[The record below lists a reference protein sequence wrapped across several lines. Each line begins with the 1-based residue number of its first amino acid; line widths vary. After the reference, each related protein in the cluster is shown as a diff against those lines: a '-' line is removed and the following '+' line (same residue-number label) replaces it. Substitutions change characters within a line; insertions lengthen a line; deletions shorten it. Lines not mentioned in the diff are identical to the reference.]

1 MTTYYP
7 LSRLL
12 LILFFCL
19 LSILRIHFKS
29 KYRTIKEHGTPK
41 TEGFFP
47 ILVRL
52 FFALPLTGA
61 TALFII
67 NPGSFPWMYVYLP
80 RAVSLGGVLLCTG
93 SLALLYLTHRAL
105 GNNFSTTLIIRR
117 NHHLIKMGPYRYIRH
132 PMYVAYFLFFLGAFL
147 LSRNWIIGFTST
159 AIILSLMTIRLKN
172 EEKQLISAF
181 GDDYL
186 KYMAETGRFF
196 PKTADFLFKK
206 GIVALEEEK
215 TSE

>member
-1 MTTYYP
+1 
-7 LSRLL
+7 
-12 LILFFCL
+12 
-19 LSILRIHFKS
+19 
-29 KYRTIKEHGTPK
+29 
-41 TEGFFP
+41 
-47 ILVRL
+47 
-52 FFALPLTGA
+52 
-61 TALFII
+61 
-67 NPGSFPWMYVYLP
+67 
-80 RAVSLGGVLLCTG
+80 
-93 SLALLYLTHRAL
+93 
-105 GNNFSTTLIIRR
+105 
-117 NHHLIKMGPYRYIRH
+117 
-132 PMYVAYFLFFLGAFL
+132 MYVAYFLFFLGAFL